1 MAAFDPYHRWLGI
14 PPAEQPPDHYRLLGL
29 VRYESD
35 LEVIEN
41 AANQRMAHLRSFQA
55 GQNAAA
61 SQRLLNEVAA
71 ARVCLLTAEKKAAY
85 DAELRQ
91 AEAPPAAAPRPPA
104 TPPAGSLRQ
113 PPPPLLAPSEPVT
126 ILPKPPSAA
135 GLSSPRIEV
144 KPTEG
149 RADTRLRRD
158 RDRPTSPRFTRG
170 VVAAVVGS
178 LAALAIMITIALLA
192 GRSQPA
198 ATLVIDLGG
207 ADRED
212 VRLLI
217 DAVERS
223 LPPSGPLEFACQP
236 GTHEV
241 IADRRGYPAFITEV
255 ALEKRERLTVV
266 ASWGRP
272 TLLVLAWPPGE
283 REGSRLFL
291 DGRTQDDALNT
302 PGSSTTIELPV
313 EPGSR
318 VVRIERPGFKPFEKA
333 VTITAGESTEV
344 APEFVADAGPPE
356 KTEGVAE
363 STPESGPPT
372 PPAQGTPVQDGGPL
386 NTTVAAFDPAAP
398 RHDPMQPDSGQP
410 APQPQMPMDGGAG
423 SPPQGP
429 PPPLPAAAGPEATP
443 GSFTDEGEQVAKS
456 PLPDGPAVEK
466 NNWIDLLGEVNL
478 ARDVTRGMWRRQG
491 AVVSS
496 SAIAS
501 ALMLPVAIQGD
512 YELEVQFSYIT
523 GPPHGLTLVLPVGS
537 RACNVFLPYI
547 GRKDVLNAVNG
558 QPFVASVPQLET
570 GRPIT
575 ARIRVTTQNARKQ
588 IMVAVNGGPYF
599 QWEGSEDSLSCSA
612 FGRLPRMN
620 QPGLI
625 NFHEQFAVHGI
636 RFQLL
641 EGEARQIVGPTL
653 PPRPYL
659 LTGAV
664 GGSDG
669 TVFEDMAPGKGV
681 LAGLRYR
688 SGGPGLMGLQPVYR
702 DDQGQLH
709 EGAWVGGPDRASD
722 SAVAK
727 EGYAVGALA
736 FETRNQWLSGVTV
749 RFYRLDGNRLD
760 LSDTYESPLLG
771 QPGANGA
778 SIVETRGR
786 PATGVHGLWNPGQIV
801 ALGLASARVP
811 DEELWATSEGNRWEY
826 LSLLDLEPAQFTVAE
841 TRYSR
846 CLGVG
851 ACDPDSWPII
861 DTDSQLCPEFLYAPA
876 PSRLIWKLPSTMK
889 SFSAVGYCIESRSVR
904 FRVLVDGQTI
914 HESEPAGAAE
924 IKVDLPSGDELELQ
938 VDDMGDGAR
947 DESYWLYPRVH
958 ARPAASVSS
967 FDEKDARV
975 MKLVGRPLFS
985 QSIAPRNAGQAV
997 LKPLYPVGGRCREFL
1012 YAHPPSRV
1020 VYRVPAGAKRFS
1032 AIGYCVN
1039 SKTVRFRVAV
1049 NGKEVFRSGLAG
1061 IELVQVSLPRQAET
1075 IELWIDPTNNTGISF
1090 NDQAFWCFPR
1100 FYR

>member
-85 DAELRQ
+85 DAQLRQ
-91 AEAPPAAAPRPPA
+91 AEAPPARTLP
-104 TPPAGSLRQ
+104 Q
-113 PPPPLLAPSEPVT
+113 PPPAVPTPSEPVT
-126 ILPKPPSAA
+126 IVPRPPSAA
-135 GLSSPRIEV
+135 SLSSPRIEI
-144 KPTEG
+144 KPAEG
-149 RADTRLRRD
+149 RADAHLRSHRD
-158 RDRPTSPRFTRG
+158 EPSKPRFTRG
-170 VVAAVVGS
+170 AVATVVGS
-178 LAALAIMITIALLA
+178 LAVLAVVIAIALLV
-192 GRSQPA
+192 GRSHPE
-198 ATLVIDLGG
+198 ATLVIDLGS

-217 DAVERS
+217 DDVERS

-236 GTHEV
+236 GAHEV
-241 IADRRGYPAFITEV
+241 IADRRGYPPFVTEV
-255 ALEKRERLTVV
+255 TLENRERLTMV
-266 ASWGRP
+266 ASWDRP
-272 TLLVLAWPPGE
+272 ALLVLAWPPGE

-291 DGRTQDDALNT
+291 DGRLQDDALDGS
-302 PGSSTTIELPV
+302 GSSTTIELPV
-313 EPGSR
+313 EPGGR
-318 VVRIERPGFKPFEKA
+318 VVRIERPEFKPFEKA
-333 VTITAGESTEV
+333 VTVTAGESTEV
-344 APEFVADAGPPE
+344 VPEFVAEAVPPAM
-356 KTEGVAE
+356 TEGVAE
-363 STPESGPPT
+363 STPEPVPPMPPT
-372 PPAQGTPVQDGGPL
+372 QGTPAQDGGPR
-386 NTTVAAFDPAAP
+386 NAVVSEFDPAGP
-398 RHDPMQPDSGQP
+398 RRDPMQPDSGQP
-410 APQPQMPMDGGAG
+410 ASQPQMPVDGGGG
-423 SPPQGP
+423 SPPQDP
-429 PPPLPAAAGPEATP
+429 PPQPAVAGTEAAP
-443 GSFTDEGEQVAKS
+443 GSSTDDGEQPAK
-456 PLPDGPAVEK
+456 PLLPDGPVVEK

-491 AVVSS
+491 SVVSS
-496 SAIAS
+496 AAVAS

-512 YELEVQFSYIT
+512 YELEIQFSYIA

-537 RACNVFLPYI
+537 RACNVFLPFI
-547 GRKDVLNAVNG
+547 DRRDVLNAVNG
-558 QPFVASVPQLET
+558 QPHIASVPRLET

-588 IMVAVNGGPYF
+588 IVVAVNGGPYF
-599 QWEGSEDSLSCSA
+599 QWEGNEDSLSCSA

-653 PPRPYL
+653 PPWPYL

-669 TVFEDMAPGKGV
+669 AVFEDFAPGKAV

-688 SGGPGLMGLQPVYR
+688 SGGPGLVGLQPVYR

-727 EGYAVGALA
+727 EGYAVGTLT

-749 RFYRLDGNRLD
+749 RFCRIDGGRLD
-760 LSDTYESPLLG
+760 LNDTYESSLLG
-771 QPGANGA
+771 QPGTNGT

-786 PATGVHGLWNPGQIV
+786 PAIGVHGLWNPGQIV
-801 ALGLASARVP
+801 ALGLASARAA
-811 DEELWATSEGNRWEY
+811 DEELWTKNGDSRREY
-826 LSLLDLEPAQFTVAE
+826 LSLLDLEPAQCTVAE

-846 CLGVG
+846 RLGVG

-914 HESEPAGAAE
+914 HESEPAGVAE
-924 IKVDLPSGDELELQ
+924 IKVDLPPGDELELQ

-958 ARPAASVSS
+958 ARPAESVSS

-975 MKLVGRPLFS
+975 VKLAGRAPLS
-985 QSIAPRNAGQAV
+985 QSIAPRNAGHTV

-1032 AIGYCVN
+1032 AIGYCVD

-1061 IELVQVSLPRQAET
+1061 IELVQVPLPRQAET
-1075 IELWIDPTNNTGISF
+1075 IELWIDPTNNMGISF